1 MKKMMGQAVAGWG
14 SVGQAEAG
22 WPGKN
27 DITQGE
33 EDKVTAQTIDLST
46 NMLPD
51 TKSQQS

>member
-1 MKKMMGQAVAGWG
+1 LYKVRIVTPNEKNDGASCGRLG

-33 EDKVTAQTIDLST
+33 EDKVTAQTIDL
-46 NMLPD
+46 
-51 TKSQQS
+51 KCI